1 MYHPAVQPAGKK
13 SLQAP
18 CRRTASQPPDQLK
31 QPRMAQQEEQSA
43 QHGEAE
49 PTQPRGEQPAQEP
62 PTQPA
67 QPEKG
72 RHQDMRAIQ
81 MGGARTLYC
90 HNTQPAECGQG
101 REVCVEQTTDQ
112 EGDQPAYRA
121 IMATDQPMSSGEGLT
136 AHYPQTQ
143 RELQPVLGGFTAK
156 GSQDGIGV
164 SSCGTPGRPQDDT
177 SPREADAKPRK
188 ADRQTIPPPNQLR
201 EQPELYCLRTC
212 DRRDREDD
220 NHWPQSFHP
229 DPKLGSRGPD
239 KTSSITVE
247 KGLPFGKCGAS
258 QADPRTDN
266 RITLAS
272 SGVEETTT
280 ANSQQITLMS
290 QGGAGVERVPTE
302 RSTGTTTQSAPLP
315 AVNRMDQPVGKQMLR
330 NPSGGQT
337 AFPGRETEARYPDI
351 CHTLASP
358 PGGISGVSGG
368 PAARYGDGGQNAP
381 PIAASA
387 IGAVEEVK
395 PHSLIQPAQEPGAQ
409 GEIHFVLT
417 TTTENDSPNKRV
429 PSREEQDRTII
440 THDETRRR
448 EEARDRCSGHGGEG
462 VNHNMGV
469 CIHNT
474 SALDWRMHPGPTIG
488 EGDSLSKAER

>member
-1 MYHPAVQPAGKK
+1 MELDISFGDTTVRTQNGLAYTPPSLRGSVLPVGDHHVSPRCTASWEEEFAG
-13 SLQAP
+13 P
-18 CRRTASQPPDQLK
+18 CRRTASRPPDQLK

-49 PTQPRGEQPAQEP
+49 PTEPRGEQPAQEP

-72 RHQDMRAIQ
+72 HHQDMRAIQ

-112 EGDQPAYRA
+112 EGDQPPYRA
-121 IMATDQPMSSGEGLT
+121 IMATDQTMSSGEGLT

-188 ADRQTIPPPNQLR
+188 TDRQTIPPPNQLR

-212 DRRDREDD
+212 DGRDREDD

-272 SGVEETTT
+272 RETTT
-280 ANSQQITLMS
+280 ANSQQITLVS

-315 AVNRMDQPVGKQMLR
+315 AVNTMDQPVGKQMLS

-337 AFPGRETEARYPDI
+337 AFPGDRGKVSRHMSYVGFPTWWNLRRIWGSCCEIWRWGTERTTYCSISHRGRGRSQATLTHSAR
-351 CHTLASP
+351 
-358 PGGISGVSGG
+358 PGARRSGG
-368 PAARYGDGGQNAP
+368 DT
-381 PIAASA
+381 
-387 IGAVEEVK
+387 
-395 PHSLIQPAQEPGAQ
+395 L
-409 GEIHFVLT
+409 
-417 TTTENDSPNKRV
+417 
-429 PSREEQDRTII
+429 RTYYYY
-440 THDETRRR
+440 
-448 EEARDRCSGHGGEG
+448 
-462 VNHNMGV
+462 
-469 CIHNT
+469 
-474 SALDWRMHPGPTIG
+474 
-488 EGDSLSKAER
+488 